1 MKQRLL
7 ALDQL
12 INTFVYAKADRRCG
26 YADETLS
33 ARCWRLRNT
42 SKLWK
47 IAHKTVDALLFF
59 DKNHCYESYKSE
71 ILHRQLPNEYYKDA
85 LELYKNSNDST
96 DIDEFHGVYHDLR

>member
-12 INTFVYAKADRRCG
+12 VNTFVYAKADRRCG

-33 ARCWRLRNT
+33 ARCWRLRNS
-42 SKLWK
+42 SKLWST
-47 IAHKTVDALLFF
+47 AHKIVDTIFFF
-59 DKNHCYESYKSE
+59 DKNHCFESYKSE

-85 LELYKNSNDST
+85 LAIYEQNFDKSPMSLD
-96 DIDEFHGVYHDLR
+96 DFLRSIS

>member
-7 ALDQL
+7 AFDQL

-33 ARCWRLRNT
+33 ARCWRLRNS
-42 SKLWK
+42 SKYWGVARK
-47 IAHKTVDALLFF
+47 AVDMLFFF

-71 ILHRQLPNEYYKDA
+71 ILQRQLPNEYYKDA
-85 LELYKNSNDST
+85 LELYKNSNDLT
-96 DIDEFHGVYHDLR
+96 NIDEFLRSIS